1 MLLVVAAVGYFS
13 IARIW
18 NNAHKM
24 GDTYELIDRLSKL
37 SSMVQAA
44 ETGQRGYLLTG
55 NDTYLEPYRAADS
68 SIDNLRRQLRD
79 LTADNPDQARRLE
92 QALPLI
98 QSKMAELKQTIDL
111 RRTEGLD
118 AALKVVETG
127 QGKVLMDSFT
137 QVIVAMDDDER
148 NSLREEK
155 PALTSA
161 QVCRKRR

>member
-1 MLLVVAAVGYFS
+1 MIALGFAVSVVMLLVVAAVGYFS

-79 LTADNPDQARRLE
+79 LTADNPDQAHRLE
-92 QALPLI
+92 QALP
-98 QSKMAELKQTIDL
+98 
-111 RRTEGLD
+111 
-118 AALKVVETG
+118 
-127 QGKVLMDSFT
+127 
-137 QVIVAMDDDER
+137 
-148 NSLREEK
+148 
-155 PALTSA
+155 
-161 QVCRKRR
+161 

>member
-1 MLLVVAAVGYFS
+1 MNRSRSFGVLIALGFAVSVVMLLVVAAVGYLS

-24 GDTYELIDRLSKL
+24 GDTYEVIDRLSKL
-37 SSMVQAA
+37 STMVQEA

-68 SIDNLRRQLRD
+68 SIDNLRKQLRD
-79 LTADNPDQARRLE
+79 LTADNPEQARRLE

-127 QGKVLMDSFT
+127 QGKVYHGQLQASDR
-137 QVIVAMDDDER
+137 R
-148 NSLREEK
+148 NG
-155 PALTSA
+155 
-161 QVCRKRR
+161 RR